1 MGSMTSGQKQS
12 KKFTQQAVGAL
23 TAGQQQMLSNPLFMA
38 GQQLAMEYA
47 KNPTTFNPQLIAQL
61 RALAA
66 DQQASTARATQ
77 QQVAERAGATGSY
90 RSGMTG
96 EMQRRVAQQ
105 QGQGIADAYRQIET
119 QAAMQ
124 RPADYQNA
132 LAMMN
137 AVLGPQYQWDRD
149 IANAYVGAAGNQVWQ
164 QASPWASFGT
174 GVGNIFGSLVG
185 RKQGFLG
192 I

>member
-1 MGSMTSGQKQS
+1 MSD
-12 KKFTQQAVGAL
+12 
-23 TAGQQQMLSNPLFMA
+23 PLFRA
-38 GQQLAMEYA
+38 GQQLALEYS
-47 KNPTTFNPQLIAQL
+47 KNPYTFNPQLVAQL

-124 RPADYQNA
+124 RPQDIANA
-132 LAMMN
+132 VAVMNAMM
-137 AVLGPQYQWDRD
+137 APQYQWNRD
-149 IANAYVGAAGNQVWQ
+149 IANIYAGGASNPVWQ
-164 QASPWASFGT
+164 QQSPMTSFGT

-185 RKQGFLG
+185 RPQGFLG

>member
-1 MGSMTSGQKQS
+1 
-12 KKFTQQAVGAL
+12 
-23 TAGQQQMLSNPLFMA
+23 MLSDPLFRA
-38 GQQLAMEYA
+38 GQQLALEYA
-47 KNPTTFNPQLIAQL
+47 RNPQTFNPQLIAQL

-66 DQQASTARATQ
+66 DQQAVAARQAE
-77 QQVAERAGATGSY
+77 QQVLERAGATGSY

-96 EMQRRVAQQ
+96 EMQRRVMQQ

-124 RPADYQNA
+124 RAADTQNA
-132 LAMMN
+132 LAAMN
-137 AVLGPQYQWDRD
+137 AVLGPQYQWNRD
-149 IANAYVGAAGNQVWQ
+149 IAGVYSQGSSNPVWA
-164 QASPWASFGT
+164 QASPWATFGT
-174 GVGNIFGSLVG
+174 GLGNIFGGLVT